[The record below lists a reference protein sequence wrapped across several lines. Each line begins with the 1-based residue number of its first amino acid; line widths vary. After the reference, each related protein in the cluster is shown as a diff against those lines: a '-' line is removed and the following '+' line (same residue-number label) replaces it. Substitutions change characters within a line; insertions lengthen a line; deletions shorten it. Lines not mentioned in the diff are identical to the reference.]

1 MFGVF
6 CDYLPSAI
14 RILHRRDSIHLNVDD
29 GPLESQ
35 YGSMCYGQSNH
46 QNARWNGKRFTII
59 LLPLL

>member
-35 YGSMCYGQSNH
+35 NGSMCYGESKHKVQDEMVRYS
-46 QNARWNGKRFTII
+46 R
-59 LLPLL
+59 